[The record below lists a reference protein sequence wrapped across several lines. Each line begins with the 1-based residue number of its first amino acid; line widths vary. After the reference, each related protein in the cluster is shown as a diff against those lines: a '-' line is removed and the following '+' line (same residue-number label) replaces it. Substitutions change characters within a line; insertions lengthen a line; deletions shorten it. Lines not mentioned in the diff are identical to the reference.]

1 MAMARGKGKALANK
15 NKQTHPSLTCCRLRD
30 ALEKHGSA
38 FPLTF
43 RTPSRINRS
52 NGRGSYKV
60 GQQAPGHVQQP
71 G

>member
-1 MAMARGKGKALANK
+1 MLTARSKGKALVNK
-15 NKQTHPSLTCCRLRD
+15 AKQADPSLTCCRLRD
-30 ALEKHGSA
+30 APEKHGSA

-52 NGRGSYKV
+52 NGRGSYKA